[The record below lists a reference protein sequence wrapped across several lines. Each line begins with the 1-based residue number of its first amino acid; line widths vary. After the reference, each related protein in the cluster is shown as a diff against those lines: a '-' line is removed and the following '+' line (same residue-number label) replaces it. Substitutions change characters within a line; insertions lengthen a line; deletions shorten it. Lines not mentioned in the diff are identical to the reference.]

1 MGRSSRTSRLPTSTS
16 PTLAGGPPK
25 KPRYALV
32 SGLDGLFLLRRSLDG
47 LVEPKDAKRKVF
59 GDKGLQPLGLLS
71 DLPSH
76 AIVDRGRVVGL
87 WEYDPSTESIAW
99 AAFVEKDKA
108 LKDAVAR
115 MQTYVRDELGDARS
129 FSLDSPKSRAPRI
142 AALRKAV

>member
-1 MGRSSRTSRLPTSTS
+1 M
-16 PTLAGGPPK
+16 
-25 KPRYALV
+25 
-32 SGLDGLFLLRRSLDG
+32 
-47 LVEPKDAKRKVF
+47 F

-87 WEYDPSTESIAW
+87 WEYDPSTESIVW
-99 AAFVEKDKA
+99 SAFVEKDKA
-108 LKDAVAR
+108 LSDAVAR

-142 AALRKAV
+142 EALRKAVYEYDRSAARITSLNEVESNAASACDHVMLHGGSPRMLLSKSECALQCRLSVDQTA